1 MKWGQNQ
8 PKTTFPIF
16 YMYNESIC
24 VIWQKSLKKAG
35 RFRFFQKM
43 GKHRIQV
50 LRLSPKDLYGPVQSY
65 EVLYDLLQSCMD
77 PKCHV

>member
-16 YMYNESIC
+16 YMYNEGIC
-24 VIWQKSLKKAG
+24 VIWQKSLKKTG

-50 LRLSPKDLYGPVQSY
+50 LRLSLRGKAKLENMKKKFNNERV
-65 EVLYDLLQSCMD
+65 
-77 PKCHV
+77 